1 MLVPLIYY
9 TFGLTSLS
17 GTASGVVWCGRRRRH
32 RGCCGR
38 GGEDSF
44 RWESRERQGRQDMLW
59 HWVEL
64 VGWLGR

>member
-17 GTASGVVWCGRRRRH
+17 GTASGVVWHGRRH

-44 RWESRERQGRQDMLW
+44 RWESRQDMLW